1 LSHADES
8 VRVAALNGIAKLG
21 SAKQVAALAA
31 RAASTTGDEQTAAR
45 FALGSV
51 RGKDADAAVLTA
63 IESATPQVKVELI
76 RAAGERGITNAPE
89 TLLKAAADTNRPVR
103 AEAIRALRETA
114 GNAHVPALVALL
126 VKTEDEND
134 RKEYERTVAA
144 AIRRSKE
151 APVGD
156 LTKAYQAA
164 SDPDLQVSLLSV
176 MAAVGSNQ
184 SLPIV
189 REALKSKEADVQR
202 AAINALSAWPSPDPM
217 NDLLALAQSATN
229 PSQQVLALRGYVKLV
244 QIPSSRTPAE
254 TAKLLAAALAAAKR
268 SEEKKIVIAAAQR
281 VVTPESLQL
290 VKSVAADPAVS
301 AEAQNAIT
309 ALERALS
316 YRRN

>member
-1 LSHADES
+1 MSELWP
-8 VRVAALNGIAKLG
+8 L
-21 SAKQVAALAA
+21 
-31 RAASTTGDEQTAAR
+31 R
-45 FALGSV
+45 FG
-51 RGKDADAAVLTA
+51 
-63 IESATPQVKVELI
+63 
-76 RAAGERGITNAPE
+76 
-89 TLLKAAADTNRPVR
+89 
-103 AEAIRALRETA
+103 
-114 GNAHVPALVALL
+114 
-126 VKTEDEND
+126 
-134 RKEYERTVAA
+134 
-144 AIRRSKE
+144 RSKE

-254 TAKLLAAALAAAKR
+254 TAKLLAAAWRQQNAQKKKR
-268 SEEKKIVIAAAQR
+268 S
-281 VVTPESLQL
+281 S
-290 VKSVAADPAVS
+290 
-301 AEAQNAIT
+301 
-309 ALERALS
+309 
-316 YRRN
+316 